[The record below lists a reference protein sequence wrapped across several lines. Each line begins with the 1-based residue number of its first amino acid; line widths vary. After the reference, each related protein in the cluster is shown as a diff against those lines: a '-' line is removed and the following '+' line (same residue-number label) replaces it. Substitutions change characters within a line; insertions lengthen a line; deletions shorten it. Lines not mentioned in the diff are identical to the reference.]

1 MRRNVFRRPDEGRPQ
16 KSAMVMKMAMARFHI
31 VAIAAVLLL
40 AASGPSTA
48 AKRTSDTKNS
58 VKSQSRAA
66 VSTSSANSGSPI
78 SRYSRDDPYAPG
90 VNWPGKW

>member
-1 MRRNVFRRPDEGRPQ
+1 MRRNVFHRPDEGCLQ
-16 KSAMVMKMAMARFHI
+16 KSAMAMKMTMARFHI
-31 VAIAAVLLL
+31 VAIAAGLLL

-66 VSTSSANSGSPI
+66 ESRGSVNSGSPI
-78 SRYSRDDPYAPG
+78 SRYSRDDPYAPRRKLA
-90 VNWPGKW
+90 W

>member
-1 MRRNVFRRPDEGRPQ
+1 MRRNVFRRPDEGRRQ
-16 KSAMVMKMAMARFHI
+16 KSAMVMKLTMARFHI

-40 AASGPSTA
+40 AASGPSVA

-58 VKSQSRAA
+58 VKSQSRAIE
-66 VSTSSANSGSPI
+66 SRGSANSGPPI
-78 SRYSRDDPYAPG
+78 SRRDDPYAPG